1 MPGYPGLTDCAL
13 AEMKNVFIYSINHLP
28 FSVADSTKEVAEAAS
43 KTGAVREVSV
53 TKVEA
58 TTTDRAVIET
68 TVMTTLA
75 ETTTIETA
83 GVLIIST
90 VRDQKLSLHTKTLGF
105 VSILDVSVFVSV
117 ILYSFIKT
125 CRKNFET

>member
-1 MPGYPGLTDCAL
+1 M
-13 AEMKNVFIYSINHLP
+13 
-28 FSVADSTKEVAEAAS
+28 ADSTKEVAEAAS

-125 CRKNFET
+125 CRKNFESQEYFIWYNKSKPKKTPDIIM